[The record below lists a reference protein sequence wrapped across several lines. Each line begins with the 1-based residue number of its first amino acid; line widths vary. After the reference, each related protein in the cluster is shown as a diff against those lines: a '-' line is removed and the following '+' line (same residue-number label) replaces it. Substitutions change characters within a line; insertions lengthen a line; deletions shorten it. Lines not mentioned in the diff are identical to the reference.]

1 MTPAVLDIVVLT
13 HDLPDQGL
21 RRGDLG
27 TVVELH
33 SPSAFMVEFVAASG
47 AAQALV
53 TLSPSDIRAVA
64 DDDLVA
70 VRPVSAR
77 AS

>member
-1 MTPAVLDIVVLT
+1 MTPALLDVVVLAR
-13 HDLPDQGL
+13 DLPDQGL

-33 SPSAFMVEFVAASG
+33 SPAAFIVEFVAASG
-47 AAQALV
+47 STQALV
-53 TLSPSDIRAVA
+53 TLAPADLRPVA

>member
-1 MTPAVLDIVVLT
+1 MTPALRDLVVLT
-13 HDLPDQGL
+13 RDLPDEGL
-21 RRGDLG
+21 RQGDLG

-33 SPSAFMVEFVAASG
+33 SPSAFMVEFVATSG
-47 AAQALV
+47 VTQALV